1 MAIREVRTDGDEVLR
16 KVSRP
21 VTEMTPRI
29 EQLIGDMIDTMYQ
42 YDGVGLAAPQVG
54 VLRRVIVIDVG
65 EGPMV
70 FINPEIV
77 EQSGEQCGQEGCLSI
92 PGVYMD
98 VKRPNHVVVTA
109 KNEKM
114 EDIGARRLHTVI
126 ERVIEDISFE
136 ASEKSGEKIN
146 VTKELVKER
155 LKDVVEDQ
163 DLARDIL

>member
-1 MAIREVRTDGDEVLR
+1 MAIREVRIDGDEVLR

-54 VLRRVIVIDVG
+54 VLRRVIVIDIG

-77 EQSGEQCGQEGCLSI
+77 EQEGEQCGQEGCLSI

-114 EDIGARRLHTVI
+114 EDI
-126 ERVIEDISFE
+126 RVEGD
-136 ASEKSGEKIN
+136 
-146 VTKELVKER
+146 EL
-155 LKDVVEDQ
+155 
-163 DLARDIL
+163 LARALCHEIDHLNGILFKDIAERA

>member
-1 MAIREVRTDGDEVLR
+1 MAIREVRIDGDEVLR

-54 VLRRVIVIDVG
+54 VLRRVIVIDIG

-77 EQSGEQCGQEGCLSI
+77 EQEGEQCGQEGCLSI

-114 EDIGARRLHTVI
+114 EDI
-126 ERVIEDISFE
+126 RVEGD
-136 ASEKSGEKIN
+136 
-146 VTKELVKER
+146 EL
-155 LKDVVEDQ
+155 
-163 DLARDIL
+163 LARALCHEIDHLNGILFKDIAEREMKYR

>member
-1 MAIREVRTDGDEVLR
+1 MAIREVRIDGDEVLR

-42 YDGVGLAAPQVG
+42 YDGVGLAA
-54 VLRRVIVIDVG
+54 IDIG

-77 EQSGEQCGQEGCLSI
+77 EQEGEQCGQEGCLSI
-92 PGVYMD
+92 PGVYLD

-114 EDIGARRLHTVI
+114 EDI
-126 ERVIEDISFE
+126 RVEGD
-136 ASEKSGEKIN
+136 
-146 VTKELVKER
+146 EL
-155 LKDVVEDQ
+155 
-163 DLARDIL
+163 LARALCHEIDHLNGILFKDIAERE

>member
-77 EQSGEQCGQEGCLSI
+77 EQAGEQCGQEGCLSI

-114 EDIGARRLHTVI
+114 EDIRI
-126 ERVIEDISFE
+126 EGD
-136 ASEKSGEKIN
+136 
-146 VTKELVKER
+146 EL
-155 LKDVVEDQ
+155 
-163 DLARDIL
+163 LARALCHEIDHLNGILFKDIAERE

>member
-1 MAIREVRTDGDEVLR
+1 MAIREVRIDGDEVLR

-54 VLRRVIVIDVG
+54 VLRRVIVIDIG
-65 EGPMV
+65 EGLMV

-77 EQSGEQCGQEGCLSI
+77 EQEGEQCGQEGCLSI

-114 EDIGARRLHTVI
+114 EDI
-126 ERVIEDISFE
+126 RVEGD
-136 ASEKSGEKIN
+136 
-146 VTKELVKER
+146 EL
-155 LKDVVEDQ
+155 
-163 DLARDIL
+163 LARALCHEIDHLNGILFKDIAERE

>member
-114 EDIGARRLHTVI
+114 EDIRI
-126 ERVIEDISFE
+126 EGD
-136 ASEKSGEKIN
+136 
-146 VTKELVKER
+146 EL
-155 LKDVVEDQ
+155 
-163 DLARDIL
+163 LARALCHEIDHLNGILFKDIAERE

>member
-1 MAIREVRTDGDEVLR
+1 MAIREVRIDGDEVLR

-21 VTEMTPRI
+21 ITEMTPRI

-54 VLRRVIVIDVG
+54 VLRRVIVIDIG

-77 EQSGEQCGQEGCLSI
+77 EQEGEQCGQEGCLSI

-114 EDIGARRLHTVI
+114 EDI
-126 ERVIEDISFE
+126 RVEGD
-136 ASEKSGEKIN
+136 
-146 VTKELVKER
+146 EL
-155 LKDVVEDQ
+155 
-163 DLARDIL
+163 LARALCHEIDHLNGILFKDIAERE

>member
-1 MAIREVRTDGDEVLR
+1 MAIREVRIDGDEVLR

-54 VLRRVIVIDVG
+54 VLRRVIVIDIG

-77 EQSGEQCGQEGCLSI
+77 EQEGEQCGQEGCLSI
-92 PGVYMD
+92 PGVYLD

-114 EDIGARRLHTVI
+114 EDI
-126 ERVIEDISFE
+126 RVEGD
-136 ASEKSGEKIN
+136 
-146 VTKELVKER
+146 EL
-155 LKDVVEDQ
+155 
-163 DLARDIL
+163 LARALCHEIDQLNGILFKDIAERE

>member
-1 MAIREVRTDGDEVLR
+1 MAIREVRIDGDEVLR

-54 VLRRVIVIDVG
+54 VLRRVIVIDIG

-77 EQSGEQCGQEGCLSI
+77 EQEGEQCGQEGCLSI

-114 EDIGARRLHTVI
+114 EDI
-126 ERVIEDISFE
+126 RVEGD
-136 ASEKSGEKIN
+136 
-146 VTKELVKER
+146 EL
-155 LKDVVEDQ
+155 
-163 DLARDIL
+163 LARALCHEIDHLNGILFKDIAERE

>member
-1 MAIREVRTDGDEVLR
+1 MAIREVRIDGDEVLR

-29 EQLIGDMIDTMYQ
+29 EQLIGDMIDTMYK

-54 VLRRVIVIDVG
+54 VLRRVIVIDIG

-77 EQSGEQCGQEGCLSI
+77 EQEGEQCGQEGCLSI
-92 PGVYMD
+92 PGVYLD
-98 VKRPNHVVVTA
+98 VKRPKHVVVTA

-114 EDIGARRLHTVI
+114 EDI
-126 ERVIEDISFE
+126 RVEGD
-136 ASEKSGEKIN
+136 
-146 VTKELVKER
+146 EL
-155 LKDVVEDQ
+155 
-163 DLARDIL
+163 LARALCHEIDHLNGILFKDIAERE

>member
-1 MAIREVRTDGDEVLR
+1 MAIREVRIDGDEVLR

-54 VLRRVIVIDVG
+54 VLRRVIVIDIG

-77 EQSGEQCGQEGCLSI
+77 EQEGEQCGQEGCLSI
-92 PGVYMD
+92 PGVYLD

-114 EDIGARRLHTVI
+114 EDL
-126 ERVIEDISFE
+126 RVEGD
-136 ASEKSGEKIN
+136 
-146 VTKELVKER
+146 EL
-155 LKDVVEDQ
+155 
-163 DLARDIL
+163 LARALCHEIDHLNGILFKDIAERE

>member
-1 MAIREVRTDGDEVLR
+1 MAIREVRIDGDEVLR

-54 VLRRVIVIDVG
+54 VLRRVIVIDIG

-77 EQSGEQCGQEGCLSI
+77 EQEGEQCGQEGCLSI
-92 PGVYMD
+92 PGVYLD

-114 EDIGARRLHTVI
+114 EDI
-126 ERVIEDISFE
+126 RVEGD
-136 ASEKSGEKIN
+136 
-146 VTKELVKER
+146 EL
-155 LKDVVEDQ
+155 
-163 DLARDIL
+163 LARALCHEIDHLNGILFKDIAERE

>member
-1 MAIREVRTDGDEVLR
+1 MAIREVRIDGDEVLR

-54 VLRRVIVIDVG
+54 VLRRVIVIDIG

-77 EQSGEQCGQEGCLSI
+77 EQEGEHCGQEGCLSI

-114 EDIGARRLHTVI
+114 EDI
-126 ERVIEDISFE
+126 RVEGD
-136 ASEKSGEKIN
+136 
-146 VTKELVKER
+146 EL
-155 LKDVVEDQ
+155 
-163 DLARDIL
+163 LARALCHEIDHLNGILFKDIAERE

>member
-1 MAIREVRTDGDEVLR
+1 MAIREVRIDGDEVLR

-21 VTEMTPRI
+21 VAEMTPRI

-54 VLRRVIVIDVG
+54 VLRRVIVIDIG

-77 EQSGEQCGQEGCLSI
+77 EQEGEQCGQEGCLSI
-92 PGVYMD
+92 PGVYLD

-114 EDIGARRLHTVI
+114 EDI
-126 ERVIEDISFE
+126 RVEGD
-136 ASEKSGEKIN
+136 
-146 VTKELVKER
+146 EL
-155 LKDVVEDQ
+155 
-163 DLARDIL
+163 LARALCHEIDHLNGILFKDIAERE

>member
-1 MAIREVRTDGDEVLR
+1 MAIREVRIDGDEVLR

-54 VLRRVIVIDVG
+54 VLRRVIVIDIG

-77 EQSGEQCGQEGCLSI
+77 EQEGEQCGQEGCLSI
-92 PGVYMD
+92 PVVYMD

-114 EDIGARRLHTVI
+114 EDI
-126 ERVIEDISFE
+126 RVEGD
-136 ASEKSGEKIN
+136 
-146 VTKELVKER
+146 EL
-155 LKDVVEDQ
+155 
-163 DLARDIL
+163 LARALCHEIDHLNGILFKDIAERE

>member
-1 MAIREVRTDGDEVLR
+1 MAIREVRIDGDEVLR

-21 VTEMTPRI
+21 VTEMTPRM

-54 VLRRVIVIDVG
+54 VLRRVIVIDIG

-77 EQSGEQCGQEGCLSI
+77 EQEGEQCGQEGCLSI
-92 PGVYMD
+92 PGVYLD

-114 EDIGARRLHTVI
+114 EDI
-126 ERVIEDISFE
+126 RVEGD
-136 ASEKSGEKIN
+136 
-146 VTKELVKER
+146 EL
-155 LKDVVEDQ
+155 
-163 DLARDIL
+163 LARALCHEIDHLNGILFKDIAERE

>member
-1 MAIREVRTDGDEVLR
+1 MAIREVRIDGDEVLR

-54 VLRRVIVIDVG
+54 VLRRVIVIDIG

-77 EQSGEQCGQEGCLSI
+77 EQEGEQCGQEGCLSI

-114 EDIGARRLHTVI
+114 EDI
-126 ERVIEDISFE
+126 RVEGD
-136 ASEKSGEKIN
+136 
-146 VTKELVKER
+146 EL
-155 LKDVVEDQ
+155 
-163 DLARDIL
+163 LARALCHEIDHLNGSLFKDIAERE

>member
-1 MAIREVRTDGDEVLR
+1 MAIREVRIDGDEVLR

-54 VLRRVIVIDVG
+54 VLRRVIVIDIG

-77 EQSGEQCGQEGCLSI
+77 EQEGEQCGQEGCLSI
-92 PGVYMD
+92 PGVFLD

-114 EDIGARRLHTVI
+114 EDI
-126 ERVIEDISFE
+126 RVEGD
-136 ASEKSGEKIN
+136 
-146 VTKELVKER
+146 EL
-155 LKDVVEDQ
+155 
-163 DLARDIL
+163 LARALCHEIDHLNGILFKDIAERE

>member
-1 MAIREVRTDGDEVLR
+1 MAIREVRIDGDEVLR

-54 VLRRVIVIDVG
+54 VLRRVIVIDIG

-77 EQSGEQCGQEGCLSI
+77 EQEGEQCGQEGCLSI

-98 VKRPNHVVVTA
+98 VKSPNHVVVTA

-114 EDIGARRLHTVI
+114 EDI
-126 ERVIEDISFE
+126 RVEGD
-136 ASEKSGEKIN
+136 
-146 VTKELVKER
+146 EL
-155 LKDVVEDQ
+155 
-163 DLARDIL
+163 LARALCHEIDHLNGILFKDIAERE

>member
-1 MAIREVRTDGDEVLR
+1 MAIREVRIDGDEVLR

-54 VLRRVIVIDVG
+54 VLRRVIVIDIG

-77 EQSGEQCGQEGCLSI
+77 EQEGEQCGQEGCLSI

-114 EDIGARRLHTVI
+114 EDI
-126 ERVIEDISFE
+126 RVEGD
-136 ASEKSGEKIN
+136 
-146 VTKELVKER
+146 EL
-155 LKDVVEDQ
+155 
-163 DLARDIL
+163 LARALCHEIDYLNGILFKDIAERE

>member
-1 MAIREVRTDGDEVLR
+1 MAIREVRIDGDEVLR

-42 YDGVGLAAPQVG
+42 CDGVGLAAPQVG
-54 VLRRVIVIDVG
+54 VLRRVIVIDIG

-77 EQSGEQCGQEGCLSI
+77 EQEGEQCGQEGCLSI

-114 EDIGARRLHTVI
+114 EDI
-126 ERVIEDISFE
+126 RVEGD
-136 ASEKSGEKIN
+136 
-146 VTKELVKER
+146 EL
-155 LKDVVEDQ
+155 
-163 DLARDIL
+163 LARALCHEIDHLNGILFKDIAERA

>member
-1 MAIREVRTDGDEVLR
+1 MAIREVRIDGDEVLR

-54 VLRRVIVIDVG
+54 VLRRVIVIDIG

-77 EQSGEQCGQEGCLSI
+77 EQEGEQCGQEGCVSI

-114 EDIGARRLHTVI
+114 EDI
-126 ERVIEDISFE
+126 RVEGD
-136 ASEKSGEKIN
+136 
-146 VTKELVKER
+146 EL
-155 LKDVVEDQ
+155 
-163 DLARDIL
+163 LARALCHEIDHLNGILFKDIAERE

>member
-1 MAIREVRTDGDEVLR
+1 MAIREVRIDGDEVLR

-54 VLRRVIVIDVG
+54 VLRRVIVIDIG

-77 EQSGEQCGQEGCLSI
+77 EQEGEQCGQEGCLSI
-92 PGVYMD
+92 PGVYLD

-114 EDIGARRLHTVI
+114 EDI
-126 ERVIEDISFE
+126 RVEGD
-136 ASEKSGEKIN
+136 
-146 VTKELVKER
+146 EL
-155 LKDVVEDQ
+155 
-163 DLARDIL
+163 LARALCHEIDHLNGILFTDRVGKPTPEL

>member
-1 MAIREVRTDGDEVLR
+1 MAIREVRIDGDEVLR

-29 EQLIGDMIDTMYQ
+29 EQLIGDMIDTMYK

-54 VLRRVIVIDVG
+54 VLRRVIVIDIG

-77 EQSGEQCGQEGCLSI
+77 EQEGEQCGQEGCLSI
-92 PGVYMD
+92 PGVYLD

-114 EDIGARRLHTVI
+114 EDI
-126 ERVIEDISFE
+126 RVEGD
-136 ASEKSGEKIN
+136 
-146 VTKELVKER
+146 EL
-155 LKDVVEDQ
+155 
-163 DLARDIL
+163 LARALCHEIDHLNGILFKDIAERE

>member
-1 MAIREVRTDGDEVLR
+1 MAIREVRIDGDEVLR

-54 VLRRVIVIDVG
+54 VLRRVIVIDIG

-70 FINPEIV
+70 FINPKIV
-77 EQSGEQCGQEGCLSI
+77 EQEGEQCGQEGCLSI

-114 EDIGARRLHTVI
+114 EDI
-126 ERVIEDISFE
+126 RVEGD
-136 ASEKSGEKIN
+136 
-146 VTKELVKER
+146 EL
-155 LKDVVEDQ
+155 
-163 DLARDIL
+163 LARALCHEIDHLNGILFKDIAERE

>member
-1 MAIREVRTDGDEVLR
+1 MAIREVRIDGDEVLR

-54 VLRRVIVIDVG
+54 VLRRVIVIDIG

-77 EQSGEQCGQEGCLSI
+77 DQEGEQCGQEGCLSI

-98 VKRPNHVVVTA
+98 VKRPNHVVVIA

-114 EDIGARRLHTVI
+114 EDI
-126 ERVIEDISFE
+126 RVEGD
-136 ASEKSGEKIN
+136 
-146 VTKELVKER
+146 EL
-155 LKDVVEDQ
+155 
-163 DLARDIL
+163 LARALCHEIDHLNGILFKDIAERE

>member
-1 MAIREVRTDGDEVLR
+1 MAIREVRIDGDEVLR

-54 VLRRVIVIDVG
+54 VLRRVIVIDIG
-65 EGPMV
+65 EGPMI

-77 EQSGEQCGQEGCLSI
+77 EQEGEQCGQEGCLSI
-92 PGVYMD
+92 PGVYLD

-109 KNEKM
+109 KNENM
-114 EDIGARRLHTVI
+114 EDI
-126 ERVIEDISFE
+126 RVEGD
-136 ASEKSGEKIN
+136 
-146 VTKELVKER
+146 EL
-155 LKDVVEDQ
+155 
-163 DLARDIL
+163 LARALCHEIDHLNGILFKDIAERE

>member
-1 MAIREVRTDGDEVLR
+1 MAIREVRIDGDEVLR

-54 VLRRVIVIDVG
+54 VLRRVIVIDIG

-77 EQSGEQCGQEGCLSI
+77 EQEGEQCGQEGCLSI

-114 EDIGARRLHTVI
+114 EDIRI
-126 ERVIEDISFE
+126 EGD
-136 ASEKSGEKIN
+136 
-146 VTKELVKER
+146 EL
-155 LKDVVEDQ
+155 
-163 DLARDIL
+163 LARALCHEIDHLNGILFKDIAERE

>member
-1 MAIREVRTDGDEVLR
+1 MAIREVRIDGDEVLR

-54 VLRRVIVIDVG
+54 VLRRVIVIDIG

-77 EQSGEQCGQEGCLSI
+77 EPEGEQCGQEGCLSI

-114 EDIGARRLHTVI
+114 EDI
-126 ERVIEDISFE
+126 RVEGD
-136 ASEKSGEKIN
+136 
-146 VTKELVKER
+146 EL
-155 LKDVVEDQ
+155 
-163 DLARDIL
+163 LARALCHEIDHLNGILFKDIAERE

>member
-1 MAIREVRTDGDEVLR
+1 MAIREVRIDGDEVLR

-54 VLRRVIVIDVG
+54 VLRRVIVIDIG
-65 EGPMV
+65 EGPMI

-77 EQSGEQCGQEGCLSI
+77 EQEGEQCGQEGCLSI
-92 PGVYMD
+92 PGVYLD

-114 EDIGARRLHTVI
+114 EDI
-126 ERVIEDISFE
+126 RVEGD
-136 ASEKSGEKIN
+136 
-146 VTKELVKER
+146 EL
-155 LKDVVEDQ
+155 
-163 DLARDIL
+163 LARALCHEIDHLNGILFKDIAERE

>member
-1 MAIREVRTDGDEVLR
+1 MAIREVRIDGDEVLR

-21 VTEMTPRI
+21 VIEMTPRI

-54 VLRRVIVIDVG
+54 VLRRVIVIDIG

-77 EQSGEQCGQEGCLSI
+77 EQEGEQCGQEGCLSI
-92 PGVYMD
+92 PGVYLD

-114 EDIGARRLHTVI
+114 EDI
-126 ERVIEDISFE
+126 RVEGD
-136 ASEKSGEKIN
+136 
-146 VTKELVKER
+146 EL
-155 LKDVVEDQ
+155 
-163 DLARDIL
+163 LARALCHEIDHLNGILFKDIAERE